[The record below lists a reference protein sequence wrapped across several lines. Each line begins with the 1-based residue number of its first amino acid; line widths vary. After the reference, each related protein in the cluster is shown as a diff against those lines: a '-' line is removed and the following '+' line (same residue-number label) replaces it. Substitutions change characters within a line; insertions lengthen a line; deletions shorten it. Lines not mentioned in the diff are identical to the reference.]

1 MNIIKAHKNLFA
13 TLMMA
18 LMALMALIMLPACS
32 STEESS
38 DCNCAE
44 GDVQCLDRCEQN
56 I

>member
-13 TLMMA
+13 TLM
-18 LMALMALIMLPACS
+18 LALMALIMLPACS